1 MDGILNVYKEK
12 GYTSHDV
19 VARVRGIT
27 GERHIGHTGTLD
39 PEAVGV
45 LVVCVGRATK
55 LVDTLMSHEKV
66 YEANNTV
73 MVHIRRLR
81 GKMKE
86 DTRTDKIITTVWGV
100 GYKIEK

>member
-1 MDGILNVYKEK
+1 MV
-12 GYTSHDV
+12 HDNP
-19 VARVRGIT
+19 
-27 GERHIGHTGTLD
+27 D
-39 PEAVGV
+39 PEEPNSAEKRSLPMKYGESTFDILYLLASNPGKVFSTDEIFEQV
-45 LVVCVGRATK
+45 W
-55 LVDTLMSHEKV
+55 HEKV

-86 DTRTDKIITTVWGV
+86 DSRQNKIITTVWGV